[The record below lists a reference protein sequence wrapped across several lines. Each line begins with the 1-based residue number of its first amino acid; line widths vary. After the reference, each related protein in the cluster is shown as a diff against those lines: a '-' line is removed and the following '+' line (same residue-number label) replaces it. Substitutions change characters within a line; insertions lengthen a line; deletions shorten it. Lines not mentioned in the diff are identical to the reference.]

1 MIRRPPRSTLFP
13 YTTLFRSVGGVRVR
27 VKVAADRRPCHER
40 WQAPVARGLGLARVL
55 PELGWNIRE
64 PEDPVHLRLGF
75 SGDADARLLVEDA
88 VLAHGE
94 PLAPRQLAEPHV
106 VVLRAREVLEGGAER
121 VGLDDGQG

>member
-40 WQAPVARGLGLARVL
+40 WQAPVARGLELARVL

-64 PEDPVHLRLGF
+64 PEDRSEEHTSELQSRLHLVC
-75 SGDADARLLVEDA
+75 RLL
-88 VLAHGE
+88 
-94 PLAPRQLAEPHV
+94 
-106 VVLRAREVLEGGAER
+106 LEKKKQKR
-121 VGLDDGQG
+121 VRP